1 MKMNNSLKK
10 QMRIESILWSLKRF
24 DYLTQ
29 TQIQAIHNLKGDRN
43 ANRILNGMS
52 DYISSFRNGLEKVY
66 YLNKNGREYVDHN
79 IIRKKTPNAEH
90 FITRNQLWIHLR
102 RPKEWQNE
110 VQIKAGDISIVC
122 DAKTSQN
129 NIPVFVEVDISQP
142 MQINKAKIQKYKKLQ
157 QISKDP
163 FYVVW
168 VTKFPGRKKKL
179 MELSKGLKGHVYTVE
194 EII

>member
-1 MKMNNSLKK
+1 MKEQRTEN
-10 QMRIESILWSLKRF
+10 ILWSLRRF

-29 TQIQAIHNLKGDRN
+29 AQIQVIHDLKGDRN
-43 ANRILNGMS
+43 ANRILNSMS
-52 DYISSFRNGLEKVY
+52 EYISSFRNGLEKIY
-66 YLNKNGREYVDHN
+66 YLNKNGREYVGHDVV
-79 IIRKKTPNAEH
+79 RKKTANAEH

-110 VQIKAGDISIVC
+110 VQIKAGSISIVC
-122 DAKTSQN
+122 NAKTSQN
-129 NIPVFVEVDISQP
+129 GVPVFVEVDISQP
-142 MQINKAKIQKYKKLQ
+142 MQVNKAKIEKYKKIQ
-157 QISKDP
+157 QLSKDP

-179 MELSKGLKGHVYTVE
+179 MELSAGLKGHVYTVE

>member
-1 MKMNNSLKK
+1 MQKRILKE
-10 QMRIESILWSLKRF
+10 QRTESILWSLKRF

-29 TQIQAIHNLKGDRN
+29 AQIQVIHDLKGERN

-52 DYISSFRNGLEKVY
+52 AYICSFRNGLEKVY
-66 YLNKNGREYVDHN
+66 YLNKNGREYMDHN
-79 IIRKKTPNAEH
+79 IIRKKTANADH
-90 FITRNQLWIHLR
+90 FITRNQLWIYLR

-129 NIPVFVEVDISQP
+129 GIPVFIEVDISQP
-142 MQINKAKIQKYKKLQ
+142 MQVNKAKIQKYKKLQ

-179 MELSKGLKGHVYTVE
+179 MELSAGLKGHVYTVE

>member
-1 MKMNNSLKK
+1 MQKRILKE
-10 QMRIESILWSLKRF
+10 QRTESILWSLKRF

-29 TQIQAIHNLKGDRN
+29 AQIQVIHDLKGERN
-43 ANRILNGMS
+43 ANRVLNGMS
-52 DYISSFRNGLEKVY
+52 AYISSFRNGLEKVY
-66 YLNKNGREYVDHN
+66 YLNKNGREYMDHN
-79 IIRKKTPNAEH
+79 IIRKKTANADH
-90 FITRNQLWIHLR
+90 FITRNQLWIYLR

-110 VQIKAGDISIVC
+110 IQIKAGDISLVC

-129 NIPVFVEVDISQP
+129 GIPVFIEVDISQP
-142 MQINKAKIQKYKKLQ
+142 MQVNKAKIQKYKKLQ

-179 MELSKGLKGHVYTVE
+179 MELSTGLKGHVYTVE

>member
-1 MKMNNSLKK
+1 MKE
-10 QMRIESILWSLKRF
+10 QRTESILWSLKRF

-29 TQIQAIHNLKGDRN
+29 AQIQVIHDLKGERN
-43 ANRILNGMS
+43 ANRVLNGMS
-52 DYISSFRNGLEKVY
+52 AYISSFRNGLEKVY
-66 YLNKNGREYVDHN
+66 YLNKNGREYMDHN
-79 IIRKKTPNAEH
+79 IIRKKTANADH
-90 FITRNQLWIHLR
+90 FITRNQLWIYLR

-110 VQIKAGDISIVC
+110 VQIKAGEISIVC

-129 NIPVFVEVDISQP
+129 GIPVFIEVDISQP
-142 MQINKAKIQKYKKLQ
+142 MQVNKAKIQKYKKLQ

-179 MELSKGLKGHVYTVE
+179 MELSAGLKGHVYTVE